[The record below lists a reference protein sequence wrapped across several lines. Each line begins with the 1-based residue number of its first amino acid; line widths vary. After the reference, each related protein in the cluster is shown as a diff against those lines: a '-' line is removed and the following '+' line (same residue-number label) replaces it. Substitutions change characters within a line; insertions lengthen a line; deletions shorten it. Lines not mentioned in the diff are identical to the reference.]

1 MSARQKPRRL
11 PPFSGVLVLVMA
23 STGLVVV
30 DLTIV
35 AIGLPLISADIADGA
50 SAESVVVT
58 YMVAMGALTQIVGS
72 LSDRWGRRSLFLAGI
87 GVFTLSSLA
96 ATAAPDLLWLNI
108 ARVAQGA
115 GAAAIMANGIPLLSD
130 RYAGEE
136 RDLAIGAWGSFAT
149 AAGLLAPVF
158 GGVLAETFG
167 WRAVFAVN
175 LPLGAA
181 AWALAVR
188 ALPRAP
194 GTDGAGASGAGAA
207 RRTGASGGG
216 AARRTEASGDGA
228 ARRTDWL
235 GGLLLMLGLGA
246 ATLLIL
252 RPGET
257 PWSARDTAVLVTAC
271 AATVAFLAVQL
282 RAPAPTLELRM
293 FARPA
298 FSGAMLA
305 VLLSRVL
312 TIGGSV
318 YLVLYFSDGLGMS
331 PTGAGLLMTPIFLAQ
346 IVMGMVGS
354 KLIGTRPP
362 GLVIGAGYALKG
374 VGFAALALLITPGTP
389 WWALVVP
396 LLAWGAGGGIAGA
409 PVMAVAVRVTAP
421 ERVGMVAGTVSTL
434 ASLGAGVGTA
444 ALGAV
449 FALQGGPGAEAV
461 TDGARAVLGV
471 SAALA
476 AVAVLVAV
484 TLIGPRRV
492 PGRAPAPA
500 AQGPAPAERRPVP
513 GTEGP
518 VPPAEEG
525 DEGDSFRART

>member
-1 MSARQKPRRL
+1 MPAQKSRRL
-11 PPFSGVLVLVMA
+11 PPLSGVLVLVMA

-35 AIGLPLISADIADGA
+35 AIGLPLISADVADGA

-58 YMVAMGALTQIVGS
+58 YMVAMGALTQVVGS
-72 LSDRWGRRSLFLAGI
+72 LSDRWGRRNLFLAGI
-87 GVFTLSSLA
+87 AVFTLASLG
-96 ATAAPDLLWLNI
+96 ATVAPDLLLLDI
-108 ARVAQGA
+108 ARVVQGA
-115 GAAAIMANGIPLLSD
+115 GAAAIMVNGIPLLSD
-130 RYAGEE
+130 RYSGEE
-136 RDLAIGAWGSFAT
+136 RNLAIGAWGSFAT

-181 AWALAVR
+181 AWLLAVR
-188 ALPRAP
+188 VLPRTP
-194 GTDGAGASGAGAA
+194 GT
-207 RRTGASGGG
+207 GG
-216 AARRTEASGDGA
+216 AV
-228 ARRTDWL
+228 RTDWL
-235 GGLLLMLGLGA
+235 GSLLLMIGLGT
-246 ATLLIL
+246 ATLLML
-252 RPGET
+252 RPGDT
-257 PWSARDTAVLVTAC
+257 PWSRQDTAVLLTA
-271 AATVAFLAVQL
+271 ALALTAFLAVQL
-282 RAPAPTLELRM
+282 RVPAPTLELRM
-293 FARPA
+293 FGRPA

-318 YLVLYFSDGLGMS
+318 YLVLYFSDGLGLS

-354 KLIGTRPP
+354 KLIGNRAP
-362 GLVIGAGYALKG
+362 GPVIGAGYALKG
-374 VGFAALALLITPGTP
+374 VGFAALALLITPDTP
-389 WWALVVP
+389 WWALLLP

-449 FALQGGPGAEAV
+449 FALHGGHGAQAV

-476 AVAVLVAV
+476 VVAVLTTL
-484 TLIGPRRV
+484 TLIDPRRV
-492 PGRAPAPA
+492 P
-500 AQGPAPAERRPVP
+500 RPDL
-513 GTEGP
+513 GG
-518 VPPAEEG
+518 
-525 DEGDSFRART
+525 